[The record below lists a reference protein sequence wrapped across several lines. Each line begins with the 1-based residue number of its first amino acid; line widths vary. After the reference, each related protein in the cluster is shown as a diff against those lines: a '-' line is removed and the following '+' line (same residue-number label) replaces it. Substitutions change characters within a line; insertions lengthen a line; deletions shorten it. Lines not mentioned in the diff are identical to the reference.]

1 MLLDTHCHLDLYPD
15 FARVLANIEAKRVAT
30 IAVTNTPSV
39 FRRCVELT
47 ADNRFV
53 RVAAGLHPQLV
64 ADRSRELP
72 LLFDLVRETT
82 YIGEVGL
89 DFTDADAANRAA
101 QRRVFDQI
109 LSACATAGNRVL
121 SVHSRRAAAE
131 VVEMIGDG
139 FRGRVIL
146 HWFSGSATV
155 LVKAI
160 AAGCFF
166 SVNPAML
173 LSEQGRKLIARMP
186 RDRVLTESDGP
197 FVTVSHRPA
206 EPPDVVRVVR
216 YLADI
221 WSIDEREAETQITA
235 TFQALLPT
243 REDPREDR
251 R

>member
-15 FARVLANIEAKRVAT
+15 FARVLSDIEARRVAT

-47 ADNRFV
+47 VGSRFV

-72 LLFDLVRETT
+72 LLFDLIRETT

-89 DFTDADAANRAA
+89 DFTDADTANRVA
-101 QRRVFDQI
+101 QRRVFEQI
-109 LSACATAGNRVL
+109 LGECARVGNRVL

-131 VVEMIGDG
+131 VVDMIGED
-139 FRGRVIL
+139 FRGSIIL
-146 HWFSGSATV
+146 HWFSGSVNV
-155 LVKAI
+155 LAKAI

-186 RDRVLTESDGP
+186 RDRILTESDGP
-197 FVTVSHRPA
+197 FVTVSDRPA
-206 EPPDVVRVVR
+206 EPADVIRVVR
-216 YLADI
+216 YLADV
-221 WSIDEREAETQITA
+221 WSLDQREVETQITA
-235 TFQALLPT
+235 TFQALRP
-243 REDPREDR
+243 PKEDR
-251 R
+251 G